1 VEQSNGHFLPEMRV
15 SAQQLGGCRQKVRLP
30 EMTHDD
36 FCRVTA
42 VIGWRITPLWRKGGT
57 ENAAKTCAGKVFK
70 KIASVCKDSVKRG
83 D

>member
-1 VEQSNGHFLPEMRV
+1 MDIFCPKCGFLHSN
-15 SAQQLGGCRQKVRLP
+15 SAVVGRKSGLP

-57 ENAAKTCAGKVFK
+57 ENAAKNMRRK
-70 KIASVCKDSVKRG
+70 SV
-83 D
+83 